1 MKYRSLLAI
10 LMVLMMIF
18 AVSCVKTDNGP
29 PDNQSSVSTNNNSS
43 SEPSSDSS
51 EDSASL
57 PSSSNEESSSVTDS
71 LPENSDTLDVS
82 SDVFNSS
89 EETDG
94 SDISSS
100 EDFGGDNSGDA
111 DFTDMDALYKSPI
124 QQTGTSTG
132 NSIIR
137 NINVKTSN
145 TVFKNFLSF
154 GANINAGILT
164 KEGIEKT
171 GMNSVYFEIEK
182 KRYMS
187 AKPQISRFHFPVGNI
202 VTNTEPN
209 PSREDYENNADY
221 INYKNGVYDFESDAM
236 QANYQYLDILKAC
249 GGKVYINFGYTNET
263 RIQSWFCLRDD
274 APNQSAPADT
284 TLFVKACIAS
294 LEELVINRGYDNII
308 GVSFF
313 NEPNSS
319 NHFEAIGSKPAYYVS
334 IIKKTA
340 EALKKSKLN
349 GKIQIFGAEVSNIR
363 INNRSFIDYL
373 FDNSLQYLKAFTAHN
388 YFSSIAKPDEGVT
401 EPVNYDFNY
410 KLGSFVRNFYKTP
423 IYFGEFNTGS
433 YDYNE
438 EITGTKV
445 DKAEGGRWTWET
457 SNAAYFISCA
467 NSGIGGAA
475 RWSYS
480 GQYWPDPAGWGSY
493 ENNYHSLYLCPL
505 SLDAVENGV
514 LDKYY
519 EDSLLTN
526 YVKAGSDVLYVDW
539 TGEDTRV
546 SAFKLPDGNYTVIVE
561 VNDAKQE
568 RKINLNFDKALGKT
582 LYRMSFSHNVK
593 NTGNATVQ
601 PCDKKFDNVG
611 KSITDNVGVG
621 YAYYVYTTCPP
632 IKQVELNKVTAEI
645 SAGETVQFTTKLVD
659 CPSNEEIV
667 WSISSEVGGH
677 KGSVNQ
683 RGLYIAATDAIAGDM
698 VAVRASLKSDP
709 TVYSVAIIK
718 IK

>member
-1 MKYRSLLAI
+1 MKYRSLLA
-10 LMVLMMIF
+10 VLLAFTMIF
-18 AVSCVKTDNGP
+18 AVSCTKNDNS
-29 PDNQSSVSTNNNSS
+29 PDNSSMVGTSDNSS
-43 SEPSSDSS
+43 SEQSSDSS
-51 EDSASL
+51 EDSASS
-57 PSSSNEESSSVTDS
+57 PDEYEGTD
-71 LPENSDTLDVS
+71 
-82 SDVFNSS
+82 
-89 EETDG
+89 TD
-94 SDISSS
+94 DL
-100 EDFGGDNSGDA
+100 FGDNMGDA
-111 DFTDMDALYKSPI
+111 DFTDLEALYKSPI
-124 QQTGTSTG
+124 QQTGTPTG
-132 NSIIR
+132 NSPVR
-137 NINVKTSN
+137 SINVKTAK
-145 TVFKNFLSF
+145 TVFSNFLSF
-154 GANINAGILT
+154 GANINSGILT
-164 KEGIEKT
+164 KEGISKT

-202 VTNTEPN
+202 VTNIETN
-209 PSREDYENNADY
+209 PMREDWENNADY
-221 INYKNGVYDFESDAM
+221 INYKNGVYDFESDDMKAC
-236 QANYQYLDILKAC
+236 YEYLDILKAC
-249 GGKVYINFGYTNET
+249 GGKVYINFGYTNAT

-284 TLFVKACIAS
+284 VLFVKACIAT

-319 NHFEAIGSKPAYYVS
+319 NHFEAIGSKTAYYSS
-334 IIKKTA
+334 IVKKTA
-340 EALKKSKLN
+340 DALKKSKLN
-349 GKIQIFGAEVSNIR
+349 GKIQVFGAEVSNIR
-363 INNRSFIDYL
+363 IDNRSFIDYL
-373 FDNSLQYLKAFTAHN
+373 FENSLQYLNAFTAHN
-388 YFSSIAKPDEGVT
+388 YFSSIAKPGEGVT
-401 EPVNYDFNY
+401 EPINYDFNY
-410 KLGSFVRNFYKTP
+410 KLGSFVQNFYKTP

-505 SLDAVENGV
+505 SLDATENGV

-526 YVKAGSDVLYVDW
+526 YVRAGSEVLMVDW

-561 VNDAKQE
+561 VNDAKTDRE
-568 RKINLNFDKALGKT
+568 IKLNFDKSVGKT
-582 LYRMSFSHNVK
+582 FYRMSFSHDVK
-593 NTGNATVQ
+593 NSGNATVQ
-601 PCDKKFDNVG
+601 PCDKKFNNIG
-611 KSITDNVGVG
+611 KSITDKVGSG
-621 YAYYVYTTCPP
+621 YAYYVYTTCTP
-632 IKQVELNKVTAEI
+632 IKQVELNRVTAEI
-645 SAGETVQFTTKLVD
+645 SAGDTTQFTSKLVD
-659 CPSNEEIV
+659 CPSSEEIV
-667 WSISSEVGGH
+667 WTISSTVGGH
-677 KGSVNQ
+677 KGTISQ
-683 RGLYIAATDAIAGDM
+683 SGFYTAAADAVAGDM
-698 VAVRASLKSDP
+698 IAIRASLKSDP

>member
-1 MKYRSLLAI
+1 MKYRSLLA
-10 LMVLMMIF
+10 VLLAFTMIF
-18 AVSCVKTDNGP
+18 AVSCAKNDNS
-29 PDNQSSVSTNNNSS
+29 PDNSSMVDTSDNSS
-43 SEPSSDSS
+43 SEQSADSS
-51 EDSASL
+51 EDSASS
-57 PSSSNEESSSVTDS
+57 PDEYEGADTDD
-71 LPENSDTLDVS
+71 L
-82 SDVFNSS
+82 
-89 EETDG
+89 
-94 SDISSS
+94 I
-100 EDFGGDNSGDA
+100 GDNMGDP
-111 DFTDMDALYKSPI
+111 DFTDLEALYKSPI
-124 QQTGTSTG
+124 QQTGTPAG
-132 NSIIR
+132 NSPVRSI
-137 NINVKTSN
+137 NIKTAK
-145 TVFKNFLSF
+145 TVFSNFMSF
-154 GANINAGILT
+154 GADIHPGILGD
-164 KEGIEKT
+164 EGIAKT
-171 GMNSVYFEIEK
+171 GMNNVYFEIEK

-187 AKPQISRFHFPVGNI
+187 AKPQINRFLFPIGNI
-202 VTNTEPN
+202 ITDTEPN
-209 PSREDYENNADY
+209 PTREDWQNNADY
-221 INYKNGVYDFESDAM
+221 INYKNGVYDFESSDM
-236 QANYQYLDILKAC
+236 KSVYKYLDLLKEC

-263 RIQSWFCLRDD
+263 RIQSWMCLREDS
-274 APNQSAPADT
+274 PNQSAPADT
-284 TLFVKACIAS
+284 KLFVKACIAT
-294 LEELVINRGYDNII
+294 LEELVIKRGYDNII

-319 NHFEAIGSKPAYYVS
+319 NHFEAIGSKPAYYSS
-334 IIKKTA
+334 IVKKTA

-373 FDNSLQYLKAFTAHN
+373 FDNSLQYLNAFTAHN

-410 KLGSFVRNFYKTP
+410 KLGSFVKNYYKTP
-423 IYFGEFNTGS
+423 IYFGEFNTGN

-438 EITGTKV
+438 EKTGTKV
-445 DKAEGGRWTWET
+445 DKSEGGRWTWET

-467 NSGIGGAA
+467 NSGVGGAA

-505 SLDAVENGV
+505 SLDATENGV

-561 VNDAKQE
+561 VNEAKTDRE
-568 RKINLNFDKALGKT
+568 IKLNFDKSIGKT
-582 LYRMSFSHNVK
+582 FYRMSFSHNVK

-601 PCDKKFDNVG
+601 PCDKKFANVG
-611 KSITDNVGVG
+611 NSISDTVGKE
-621 YAYYVYTTCPP
+621 YAYYVYTTCAP
-632 IKQVELNKVTAEI
+632 IKQVELDHVTAEI
-645 SAGETVQFTTKLVD
+645 SAGKTAQFTAKLVD
-659 CPSNEEIV
+659 CPENEEIV
-667 WSISSEVGGH
+667 WSISANVGGH
-677 KGSVNQ
+677 KGTVSQ
-683 RGLYIAATDAIAGDM
+683 SGLYTAASDSVAGDM

-709 TVYSVAIIK
+709 SVYTVAIIK